1 MPLKLLT
8 CVDFLATVYL
18 VPVLRVF
25 QALVVQTSEYQI
37 PTAISTACLWNWKAF
52 PWAKSVCTAIQE
64 KKVNGSPRKLAL
76 LWARSDSRTVC
87 RLFEN
92 RTGNAHQPSRRSLP
106 NATGLQRWWRD
117 AFFFLPPL
125 LYRLMPIFNFVAVFP
140 WIFLL
145 WQFVYTVVCSLSL
158 LCSSVFYIVNM
169 YNCLSFVLW
178 KKKVFLWPRRISW
191 HLFIALSVK
200 TVWSIPQA
208 SCQLYLP
215 YGLSFLIT
223 QGISQSPCMGFGLS
237 GNYRISR
244 RFIFCFRTKYVQN
257 LSRIGGATCVS
268 RLGCLVRHVY
278 LKTER
283 WKSSFKRFTQ

>member
-18 VPVLRVF
+18 VPVSRVF

-76 LWARSDSRTVC
+76 LWARSDSRTIC

-106 NATGLQRWWRD
+106 DATGLQRWWRD
-117 AFFFLPPL
+117 VFFLPPL

-145 WQFVYTVVCSLSL
+145 WQFVYTLVCSLSL

-178 KKKVFLWPRRISW
+178 KKKFFCDHDASAGIFLS
-191 HLFIALSVK
+191 LFQ
-200 TVWSIPQA
+200 WRQ
-208 SCQLYLP
+208 
-215 YGLSFLIT
+215 
-223 QGISQSPCMGFGLS
+223 FGLS
-237 GNYRISR
+237 LRQAVNFICHMDFFFFNYAGY
-244 RFIFCFRTKYVQN
+244 FAVHH
-257 LSRIGGATCVS
+257 AWV
-268 RLGCLVRHVY
+268 LGCLAIIAYHGASFLFPYKIRPEFVTHWRCYVRF
-278 LKTER
+278 
-283 WKSSFKRFTQ
+283 SFRLSRSPRVS